1 VPGDTTRREIMS
13 ANDDLPL
20 LNPDPADAALDAW
33 VTDWYLPP
41 DDDPPAANAPVPVV
55 PRPPT
60 PHPGAAV
67 LDVPVGVWL
76 D

>member
-1 VPGDTTRREIMS
+1 MS

-20 LNPDPADAALDAW
+20 LNPDPADAYPDGW
-33 VTDWYLPP
+33 VTEWQLPP
-41 DDDPPAANAPVPVV
+41 DDDPPDVNPIPVWPK
-55 PRPPT
+55 PKPA
-60 PHPGAAV
+60 HPGAAA